1 MDKKITKSAGITI
14 VILLVLSSFLG
25 GYGMFL
31 HHSKKQIVINNEKS
45 NTNKEKFFDN
55 KLWFYTEDGE
65 LIGNYECTSD
75 DCDIAKNTVT
85 DGTYK
90 KTFINSTDYVKVIQ
104 DRYAFITDDGI
115 TFLYDIKTKSAYK
128 TTTYKEVKDY
138 GQGLTNDNV
147 ILADMDGNYGVMSF
161 LNMPHMIISFE
172 DNYEFIGLSYE
183 ESDDLLNSDY
193 FITLKDGAWNIIDTN
208 DATLTENITEPIIAF
223 NGDVII
229 IETLNNDNVLIDY
242 NNNEKLDIRFKK
254 LSFTGKYLNCT
265 TNEDTFYVYDLMN
278 NKIISDT
285 FSLAGNEGKTVLEET
300 NLKVYVGNS
309 LRQTIKLS

>member
-1 MDKKITKSAGITI
+1 
-14 VILLVLSSFLG
+14 
-25 GYGMFL
+25 
-31 HHSKKQIVINNEKS
+31 
-45 NTNKEKFFDN
+45 
-55 KLWFYTEDGE
+55 
-65 LIGNYECTSD
+65 
-75 DCDIAKNTVT
+75 
-85 DGTYK
+85 
-90 KTFINSTDYVKVIQ
+90 
-104 DRYAFITDDGI
+104 
-115 TFLYDIKTKSAYK
+115 
-128 TTTYKEVKDY
+128 
-138 GQGLTNDNV
+138 
-147 ILADMDGNYGVMSF
+147 
-161 LNMPHMIISFE
+161 MIISFE

-265 TNEDTFYVYDLMN
+265 TNDDTFYVYDLMN
-278 NKIISDT
+278 NKVISDT

>member
-1 MDKKITKSAGITI
+1 
-14 VILLVLSSFLG
+14 
-25 GYGMFL
+25 MFL
-31 HHSKKQIVINNEKS
+31 HHSKKQIVINNEKP

-65 LIGNYECTSD
+65 LIGNYECISD

-138 GQGLTNDNV
+138 GQGLTNDNI

-161 LNMPHMIISFE
+161 LNMPHMLIPFTDKYSFL
-172 DNYEFIGLSYE
+172 GLSYE
-183 ESDDLLNSDY
+183 ESTDLLNSDY
-193 FITLKDGAWNIIDTN
+193 YIALKDGNWNIIDTN
-208 DATLTENITEPIIAF
+208 DATLTANITEPIVAF

-242 NNNEKLDIRFKK
+242 NNDEKLDIHFKK

-265 TNEDTFYVYDLMN
+265 TNDDTFYVYDLMN
-278 NKIISDT
+278 KKVISDT

>member
-1 MDKKITKSAGITI
+1 
-14 VILLVLSSFLG
+14 
-25 GYGMFL
+25 MFL
-31 HHSKKQIVINNEKS
+31 HHSKKQIIINNEKP

-55 KLWFYTEDGE
+55 KLWFYSEDGE
-65 LIGNYECTSD
+65 LIGNYECVSSE
-75 DCDIAKNTVT
+75 CDIAKNTVT

-90 KTFINSTDYVKVIQ
+90 KTFIDSSAYVKVIQ

-265 TNEDTFYVYDLMN
+265 TNDDTFYVYDLMN
-278 NKIISDT
+278 NKVISDT

>member
-1 MDKKITKSAGITI
+1 M
-14 VILLVLSSFLG
+14 
-25 GYGMFL
+25 
-31 HHSKKQIVINNEKS
+31 
-45 NTNKEKFFDN
+45 
-55 KLWFYTEDGE
+55 
-65 LIGNYECTSD
+65 IGNYECTSD

-265 TNEDTFYVYDLMN
+265 TNDDTFYVYDLMN
-278 NKIISDT
+278 NKVISDT

>member
-1 MDKKITKSAGITI
+1 
-14 VILLVLSSFLG
+14 
-25 GYGMFL
+25 MFL
-31 HHSKKQIVINNEKS
+31 HHSKKQIIINNEKP

-55 KLWFYTEDGE
+55 KLWFYTDTGE
-65 LIGNYECTSD
+65 LIGNYECISS

-128 TTTYKEVKDY
+128 TIPYKEVKDY
-138 GQGLTNDNV
+138 GKGLTNDNV
-147 ILADMDGNYGVMSF
+147 ILADMNGNYGVMSF
-161 LNMPHMIISFE
+161 INMPHMIISFE
-172 DNYEFIGLSYE
+172 DNYEFIGVSYE
-183 ESDDLLNSDY
+183 EDVDLLNSDY
-193 FITLKDGAWNIIDTN
+193 FITLKDGVWNIIDSN
-208 DATLTENITEPIIAF
+208 DATLTENITEPIVAF

-229 IETLNNDNVLIDY
+229 IETLNNDNILIDY
-242 NNNEKLDIRFKK
+242 NSNEKLNIRFKK

-265 TNEDTFYVYDLMN
+265 TNDDTFYVYDLMN
-278 NKIISDT
+278 NKVISDT
-285 FSLAGNEGKTVLEET
+285 FSLAGNEGKTVLEEK

>member
-1 MDKKITKSAGITI
+1 
-14 VILLVLSSFLG
+14 
-25 GYGMFL
+25 MFL
-31 HHSKKQIVINNEKS
+31 HHSKKQIVINNEKP

-90 KTFINSTDYVKVIQ
+90 KNFINSTDYVKFIQ

-183 ESDDLLNSDY
+183 ESEDLLNSDY

-223 NGDVII
+223 D
-229 IETLNNDNVLIDY
+229 
-242 NNNEKLDIRFKK
+242 
-254 LSFTGKYLNCT
+254 
-265 TNEDTFYVYDLMN
+265 
-278 NKIISDT
+278 
-285 FSLAGNEGKTVLEET
+285 
-300 NLKVYVGNS
+300 
-309 LRQTIKLS
+309 

>member
-31 HHSKKQIVINNEKS
+31 HHSKKQIVINNEKP

-128 TTTYKEVKDY
+128 TIPYKEVKDY
-138 GQGLTNDNV
+138 GKGLTNDNV
-147 ILADMDGNYGVMSF
+147 ILTDSNGNYGVMSF
-161 LNMPHMIISFE
+161 LNMPHMIIPFE

-183 ESDDLLNSDY
+183 ESDSLLNSDY
-193 FITLKDGAWNIIDTN
+193 FITLKDGAWNIIDYN
-208 DATLTENITEPIIAF
+208 DATLTANITEPIVAF
-223 NGDVII
+223 NGDAII
-229 IETLNNDNVLIDY
+229 LENISNENILVDY
-242 NNNEKLDIRFKK
+242 NNNEKLSMSYKK
-254 LSFTGKYLNCT
+254 LTFTGKYLNCT
-265 TNEDTFYVYDLMN
+265 THDDTFYVYDLMN

-285 FSLAGNEGKTVLEET
+285 FSLSGKDGSTILDEKS
-300 NLKVYVGNS
+300 LKVYIGNS